1 MKKIYSLES
10 LVKINT
16 YLGSVLIFILVLPHT
31 NLLYNFSFLLLFSLA
46 FYRDF
51 FRELY
56 IPRIFLNISA
66 IILLIFMALQI
77 NISNLILPI
86 IETLLLLLSL
96 KLLENK
102 KFRDYMQVYLLIALI
117 FAGYSMISI
126 SMVFLLYLLI
136 YLFLLNFS
144 IITLTY
150 YTQGKNL
157 DLSLSQIKNIAFKS
171 SIIPFLAI
179 PVSLLLF
186 FLIPRTNYPMLNILS
201 QQPKG
206 KAGFSDEVS
215 LGEVSSIQE
224 NNGVAMRVAMENI
237 GEIYIRGITFNK
249 FDGKR
254 WENTVPDS
262 LRFKREFSLSKKITY
277 TAYLEPTYENYL
289 FTIDIPYRVDLGK
302 FNKDYYPYLRKDLT
316 FTTTMP
322 ISQRV
327 MYKGWSILSDR
338 YYEETAT
345 EYYLLLPEVLSE
357 SVLDYG
363 RKLKGKDSYE
373 TATNI
378 LRELYRYQYS
388 LSDLPVGENQ
398 VEEFLFKKKK
408 GNCEYFATAMVIM
421 LRINGI
427 PSRVVGGYKTNTYN
441 DIGKYYLV
449 KQKDAHL
456 WVEAYIDNY
465 WIRFDPTPPVREE
478 VVQTIDRPSRL
489 KLFFDSVNYYYNAFI
504 VNYDFSKQMS
514 LYKGIKE
521 RVSEIPKITFS
532 LREKV
537 PVLLSLLSI
546 FSITVLILTIYR
558 NLRRSYEERILNL
571 FYRKLK
577 RYGYTREKAEG
588 LEEFCSKIEEE
599 DLRVS
604 CLLFVKELEKHIYGK
619 EKLSVED
626 FRRLKQMLGEIGKD
640 EKRERV

>member
-1 MKKIYSLES
+1 MKKIYNLES

-16 YLGSVLIFILVLPHT
+16 YLGSVLIFILVFPHI
-31 NLLYNFSFLLLFSLA
+31 NPLYNFSFLFLFALA

-51 FRELY
+51 FMKLY
-56 IPRIFLNISA
+56 IPRIFLNTSA
-66 IILLIFMALQI
+66 IIILVFMTLRI
-77 NISNLILPI
+77 NISNLILPVL
-86 IETLLLLLSL
+86 ETLLLLLSL
-96 KLLENK
+96 KLLEDK
-102 KFRDYMQVYLLIALI
+102 KFRDYMQVYLLITLI
-117 FAGYSMISI
+117 FAGYSVVSI
-126 SMVFLLYLLI
+126 SMLFLLYLLI

-150 YTQGKNL
+150 YTQGKDV
-157 DLSLSQIKNIAFKS
+157 DLSLFQIKNIAFKS
-171 SIIPFLAI
+171 SIIPLLAI

-201 QQPKG
+201 QQSKG
-206 KAGFSDEVS
+206 KTGFSDEVS

-224 NNGVAMRVAMENI
+224 SNEVVMRLAIDNI
-237 GEIYIRGITFNK
+237 GEIYIRGITFNR

-262 LRFKREFSLSKKITY
+262 IKFRREFSLSKVITY
-277 TAYLEPTYENYL
+277 TAYLEPTYDNYL

-302 FNKDYYPYLRKDLT
+302 FNKDYYTYLRKDLT
-316 FTTTMP
+316 FTTIMP

-327 MYKGWSILSDR
+327 MYEGWSILSDR

-345 EYYLLLPEVLSE
+345 GYYLLLPEVLSE
-357 SVLDYG
+357 SVLEYS
-363 RKLKGKDSYE
+363 RKLKGKDNYE

-388 LSDLPVGENQ
+388 LSDLPFGENQ

-456 WVEAYIDNY
+456 WVEAYIDNH
-465 WIRFDPTPPVREE
+465 WIRFDPTPPFKEE
-478 VVQTIDRPSRL
+478 VVQTIDKLSRL
-489 KLFFDSVNYYYNAFI
+489 KLFFDTINYYYNVFI

-521 RVSEIPKITFS
+521 RTSEIPKINFS
-532 LREKV
+532 LRENV

-546 FSITVLILTIYR
+546 LSITGLILTIYR

-571 FYRKLK
+571 FYKKLK
-577 RYGYTREKAEG
+577 RYGYTREKVEG
-588 LEEFCSKIEEE
+588 LEELCSKIEEE

-604 CLLFVKELEKHIYGK
+604 CLLFVKELEKYIYGK

-626 FRRLKQMLGEIGKD
+626 FRRLKQMLGEIGKG
-640 EKRERV
+640 EK

>member
-1 MKKIYSLES
+1 MKKIYNLES

-16 YLGSVLIFILVLPHT
+16 YLGSVLIFILVFPHI
-31 NLLYNFSFLLLFSLA
+31 NPLYNFSFLFLFALA

-51 FRELY
+51 FMKLY
-56 IPRIFLNISA
+56 IPRIFLNTSA
-66 IILLIFMALQI
+66 IIILVFMTLRI
-77 NISNLILPI
+77 NISNLILPVL
-86 IETLLLLLSL
+86 ETLLLLLSL
-96 KLLENK
+96 KLLEDK
-102 KFRDYMQVYLLIALI
+102 KFRDYMQVYLLITLI
-117 FAGYSMISI
+117 FAGYSVVSI
-126 SMVFLLYLLI
+126 SMLFLLYLLI

-150 YTQGKNL
+150 YTQGKDV
-157 DLSLSQIKNIAFKS
+157 DLSLFQIKNIAFKS
-171 SIIPFLAI
+171 SIIPLLAI

-201 QQPKG
+201 QQSKG
-206 KAGFSDEVS
+206 KTGFSDEVS

-224 NNGVAMRVAMENI
+224 SNEVVMRLAIDNI
-237 GEIYIRGITFNK
+237 GEIYIRGITFNR

-262 LRFKREFSLSKKITY
+262 IKFRREFSLSKVITY
-277 TAYLEPTYENYL
+277 TAYLEPTYDNYL

-302 FNKDYYPYLRKDLT
+302 FNKDYYPYLRIDLT
-316 FTTTMP
+316 FTTIMP

-327 MYKGWSILSDR
+327 MYEGWSILSDR

-345 EYYLLLPEVLSE
+345 GYYLLLPEVLSE
-357 SVLDYG
+357 SVLEYS
-363 RKLKGKDSYE
+363 RKLKGKDNYE

-388 LSDLPVGENQ
+388 LSDLPFGENQ

-456 WVEAYIDNY
+456 WVEAYIDNH
-465 WIRFDPTPPVREE
+465 WIRFDPTPPFKEE
-478 VVQTIDRPSRL
+478 VVQTIDKLSRL
-489 KLFFDSVNYYYNAFI
+489 KLFFDTINYYYNVFI

-514 LYKGIKE
+514 LYKGIKD
-521 RVSEIPKITFS
+521 RTSEIPKINFS
-532 LREKV
+532 LRENV

-546 FSITVLILTIYR
+546 LSITGLILTIYR
-558 NLRRSYEERILNL
+558 NLIRSYEERILNL
-571 FYRKLK
+571 FYKKLK
-577 RYGYTREKAEG
+577 RYGYTREKVEG
-588 LEEFCSKIEEE
+588 LEELCSKIEEE

-604 CLLFVKELEKHIYGK
+604 CLLFVKELEKYIYGK

-626 FRRLKQMLGEIGKD
+626 FRRLKQMLGEIGKG
-640 EKRERV
+640 EK

>member
-1 MKKIYSLES
+1 MKKIYNLES

-16 YLGSVLIFILVLPHT
+16 YLGSVLIFILVFPHI
-31 NLLYNFSFLLLFSLA
+31 NPLYNFSFLFLFALA

-51 FRELY
+51 FMKLY
-56 IPRIFLNISA
+56 IPRIFLNTSA
-66 IILLIFMALQI
+66 IIILVFMTLRI
-77 NISNLILPI
+77 NISNLILPVL
-86 IETLLLLLSL
+86 ETLLLLLSL
-96 KLLENK
+96 KLLEDK
-102 KFRDYMQVYLLIALI
+102 KFRDYMQVYLLITLI
-117 FAGYSMISI
+117 FAGYSVVSI
-126 SMVFLLYLLI
+126 SMLFLLYLLI

-150 YTQGKNL
+150 YTQGKDV
-157 DLSLSQIKNIAFKS
+157 DLSLFQIKNIAFKS
-171 SIIPFLAI
+171 SIIPLLAI

-201 QQPKG
+201 QQSKG
-206 KAGFSDEVS
+206 KTGFSDEVS

-224 NNGVAMRVAMENI
+224 SNEVVMRLAIDNI
-237 GEIYIRGITFNK
+237 GEIYIRGITFNR

-262 LRFKREFSLSKKITY
+262 IKFRREFSLSKVITY
-277 TAYLEPTYENYL
+277 TAYLEPTYDNYL

-302 FNKDYYPYLRKDLT
+302 FNKDYYTYLRKDLT
-316 FTTTMP
+316 FTTIMP

-327 MYKGWSILSDR
+327 MYEGWSILSDR

-345 EYYLLLPEVLSE
+345 GYYLLLPEVLSE
-357 SVLDYG
+357 SVLEYS
-363 RKLKGKDSYE
+363 RKLKGKDNYE

-388 LSDLPVGENQ
+388 LSDLPFGENQ

-456 WVEAYIDNY
+456 WVEAYIDNH
-465 WIRFDPTPPVREE
+465 WIRFDPTPPFKEE
-478 VVQTIDRPSRL
+478 VVQTIDKLSRL
-489 KLFFDSVNYYYNAFI
+489 KLFFDTINYYYNVFI

-514 LYKGIKE
+514 LYKGIKD
-521 RVSEIPKITFS
+521 RTSEIPKINFS
-532 LREKV
+532 LRENV

-546 FSITVLILTIYR
+546 LSITGLILTIYR
-558 NLRRSYEERILNL
+558 NLIRSYEERILNL
-571 FYRKLK
+571 FYKKLK
-577 RYGYTREKAEG
+577 RYGYTREKVEG
-588 LEEFCSKIEEE
+588 LEELCSKIEEE

-604 CLLFVKELEKHIYGK
+604 CLLFVKELEKYIYGK

-626 FRRLKQMLGEIGKD
+626 FRRLKQMLGEIGKG
-640 EKRERV
+640 EK

>member
-1 MKKIYSLES
+1 MKKIYNLES

-16 YLGSVLIFILVLPHT
+16 YLGSVLIFILVFPHI
-31 NLLYNFSFLLLFSLA
+31 NPLYNFSFLFLFALA

-51 FRELY
+51 FMKLY
-56 IPRIFLNISA
+56 IPRIFLNTSA
-66 IILLIFMALQI
+66 IIILVFMTLRI
-77 NISNLILPI
+77 NISNLILPVV
-86 IETLLLLLSL
+86 ETLLLLLSL
-96 KLLENK
+96 KLLEDK
-102 KFRDYMQVYLLIALI
+102 KFRDYMQVYLLITLI
-117 FAGYSMISI
+117 FAGYSVVSI
-126 SMVFLLYLLI
+126 SMLFLLYLLI

-150 YTQGKNL
+150 YTQGKDV
-157 DLSLSQIKNIAFKS
+157 DLSLFQIKNIAFKS
-171 SIIPFLAI
+171 SIIPLLAI

-201 QQPKG
+201 QQSKG
-206 KAGFSDEVS
+206 KTGFSDEVS

-224 NNGVAMRVAMENI
+224 SNEVVMRLAIDNI
-237 GEIYIRGITFNK
+237 GEIYIRGIAFNR

-254 WENTVPDS
+254 WENTVPDNIKF
-262 LRFKREFSLSKKITY
+262 RREFSLSKVITY
-277 TAYLEPTYENYL
+277 TAYLEPTYDNYL

-302 FNKDYYPYLRKDLT
+302 FNKDYYTYLRKDLT
-316 FTTTMP
+316 FTTIMP

-327 MYKGWSILSDR
+327 MYEGWSILSDR

-345 EYYLLLPEVLSE
+345 GYYLLLPEVLSE
-357 SVLDYG
+357 SVLEYS
-363 RKLKGKDSYE
+363 RKLKGKDNYE

-388 LSDLPVGENQ
+388 LSDLPFGENQ

-456 WVEAYIDNY
+456 WVEAYIDNH
-465 WIRFDPTPPVREE
+465 WIRFDPTPPFKEE
-478 VVQTIDRPSRL
+478 VVQTIDKLSRL
-489 KLFFDSVNYYYNAFI
+489 KLFFDTINYYYNVFI

-521 RVSEIPKITFS
+521 RTSEIPKINFS
-532 LREKV
+532 LRENV

-546 FSITVLILTIYR
+546 LSITGLILTIYR

-571 FYRKLK
+571 FYKKLK
-577 RYGYTREKAEG
+577 RYGYTREKVEG
-588 LEEFCSKIEEE
+588 LEELCSKIEEE

-604 CLLFVKELEKHIYGK
+604 CLLFVKELEKYIYGK

-626 FRRLKQMLGEIGKD
+626 FRRLKQMLGEIGKG
-640 EKRERV
+640 EK